1 MGPMPPVPAPAKG
14 MLLVATPPLVDPNFD
29 RTVVLVLEHTESGA
43 VGLVLNRP
51 SDTPVA
57 DALPGWEQLASDP
70 ATVFAGGPVSTD
82 AAIALGSARH
92 ESAGGGWEPLV
103 GDVGTIDLHRDPDDL
118 ARDIAAVRIFAGYA
132 GWGPGQL
139 ESELQ
144 ANAWLVVPAWP
155 EDAIGDPDD
164 LWRRVLLRQGG
175 HVAWLA
181 NAPADPSMN

>member
-1 MGPMPPVPAPAKG
+1 MTEPPTKG
-14 MLLVATPPLVDPNFD
+14 MLLVATPPLADPNFD
-29 RTVVLVLEHTESGA
+29 RTVVLVLEHSDAGA

-51 SDTPVA
+51 SETPVA
-57 DALPGWEQLASDP
+57 DALPGWEELAAEP

-92 ESAGGGWEPLV
+92 IDAGAGWEALV
-103 GDVGTIDLHRDPDDL
+103 GDVGTIDLHREPDDV
-118 ARDIAAVRIFAGYA
+118 ATEIAAVRIFAGYA

-139 ESELQ
+139 EDELA

-155 EDAIGDPDD
+155 DDALGDPGD

-175 HVAWLA
+175 RVAWLA
-181 NAPADPSMN
+181 NAPLDPSLN